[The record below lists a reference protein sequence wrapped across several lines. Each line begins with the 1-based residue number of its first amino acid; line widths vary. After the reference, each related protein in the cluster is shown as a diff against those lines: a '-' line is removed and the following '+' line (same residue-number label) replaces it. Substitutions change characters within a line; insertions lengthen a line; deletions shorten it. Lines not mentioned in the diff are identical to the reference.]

1 MGIAFCLIRWAKLAI
16 CPDLIGWWWELDE
29 CSRFIAEICTWM
41 ICTYREAHMA
51 EIVLQQRSSMY
62 CCYCYCCC
70 CFREKRR
77 GTRERG
83 REDSKGGSTDNSS
96 IKKRLSAK
104 KLEARTCLSNS
115 QHSSLETFLCI
126 SIVVQIFCSLYKK
139 KTFKYNLAPNRS

>member
-1 MGIAFCLIRWAKLAI
+1 
-16 CPDLIGWWWELDE
+16 
-29 CSRFIAEICTWM
+29 
-41 ICTYREAHMA
+41 MA

-83 REDSKGGSTDNSS
+83 REDSKDSSTDNSS